1 MGRSLTFWSWCVL
14 FLPQFFKNSLT
25 CFWTQLTGI
34 RIHLI
39 IRMMDG
45 WNQVFNDWS
54 EEILNFFNSMCAP
67 VHPQELKAEITV
79 DENFNEYIRTTTTTG
94 RCSSLATA
102 VESRF
107 ALRRGSDLP
116 PLNTTSCFIW
126 CRSSQVQ
133 LQCHWTSWGM
143 IIDGIGHIHHVE
155 LPFVLS
161 PIHRFEIHPAA
172 TNS

>member
-1 MGRSLTFWSWCVL
+1 MEAIFFSQLDTMLFGVFGPKLTNKSPCGHQLVNSNIAFYHPPLPMGRSLTFWSWCVL

-126 CRSSQVQ
+126 CRS
-133 LQCHWTSWGM
+133 
-143 IIDGIGHIHHVE
+143 
-155 LPFVLS
+155 F
-161 PIHRFEIHPAA
+161 
-172 TNS
+172 